1 MISFDDCCRGC
12 GRWGGGEGRGG
23 AMFISRHPVS
33 AVINL
38 QNGRPKI
45 TEMCIKKMYK

>member
-1 MISFDDCCRGC
+1 MIAAGDAD
-12 GRWGGGEGRGG
+12 GGVEGRGG
-23 AMFISRHPVS
+23 GVAMFISRHPVS
-33 AVINL
+33 ALINL